1 VRPASLIA
9 LFGDL
14 YAVFVRMQG
23 IAEANF
29 PQIEQQMG
37 IALPLIDVFGKKYSF
52 RYRFWIN
59 NASRMYLVE
68 GTQDL
73 QRRFRLSVGDVLMF
87 AKHPESNT
95 YYVCGR
101 KGCPGETSRRPPTKR
116 PDGMPSSKR
125 IKSERS
131 GTKIATV
138 QTHPEST
145 SVQKVDEIK
154 TAIKVVQKDATLPP
168 IEGDDALNRAKRIKP
183 TKPSLPSPPVGG
195 EVPLGTKT
203 HTGMGAATKVH
214 HNQRESNES
223 WNATSLPPR
232 LDGVFRAVANQ
243 SGAISHT
250 DGVVPQYGMWSAK
263 ATLGGEPFEA
273 FFDTE
278 QRAVAAYEAV
288 RQS

>member
-1 VRPASLIA
+1 
-9 LFGDL
+9 
-14 YAVFVRMQG
+14 MQG

-87 AKHPESNT
+87 AKHLDSNT

-116 PDGMPSSKR
+116 PDGSNQSSKR
-125 IKSERS
+125 IKSERN
-131 GTKIATV
+131 GTKVAQTV
-138 QTHPEST
+138 QNHPESI

-154 TAIKVVQKDATLPP
+154 SAIKVVQKDATLPP
-168 IEGDDALNRAKRIKP
+168 KESDDALNKAKRIKP
-183 TKPSLPSPPVGG
+183 TKPSMPSPPSLGG
-195 EVPLGTKT
+195 VVPGTKS
-203 HTGMGAATKVH
+203 HTGIGAATKVH
-214 HNQRESNES
+214 HNQQESNES
-223 WNATSLPPR
+223 WNPTSLPPR

-243 SGAISHT
+243 SGALTPQT